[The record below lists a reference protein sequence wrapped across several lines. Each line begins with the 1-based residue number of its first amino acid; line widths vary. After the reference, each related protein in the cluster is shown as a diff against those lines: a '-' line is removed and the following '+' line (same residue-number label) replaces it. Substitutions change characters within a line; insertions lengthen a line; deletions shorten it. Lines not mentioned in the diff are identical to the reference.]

1 MDESVKDSL
10 TWDDSYAIARELMK
24 LHPGADLEQ
33 VSLQMIYDWT
43 LGIPD
48 FQDDPKLCNDAI
60 LMAIYTDWFE
70 EVNSI

>member
-1 MDESVKDSL
+1 MDNSVKDGF

-24 LHPGADLEQ
+24 LHPDVDLEQ
-33 VSLQMIYDWT
+33 VSLQMIYNWT
-43 LGIPD
+43 LALTD